1 MHSSRL
7 AAVFAAGALV
17 VAGLATSTAAA
28 ASAPTVRDTVR
39 VANNL
44 DTGNNGY
51 WAWLNFSRT
60 TTITKTVDRVNE
72 ADTYQV
78 ELADSG
84 TLRTIRGA
92 RSPEAGV
99 RIAHA
104 MPGSVAGRYSV
115 TVTSEVEPSDERV
128 SPYANYRCRPDSTP
142 DRAQDCSGMPKS
154 TGDWYQLYFG
164 DNATPVQ
171 GSESYSWTYRT
182 CSERWVDNGVRGQ
195 GDITGE
201 RCERAVR
208 PESPTVAQPEC
219 GAEKGKLVIPADRGV
234 FYKVRTA
241 DRSSRVVRAGSYDVR
256 PGTYWV
262 TAHAVRGYEL
272 RGDRMWRLVV
282 EQAEVCPTPTP
293 TPTVTVTPTV
303 DPTPDPEPTPTVTE
317 TETEEPTPAP
327 TVTTTSTRVIV
338 VNEVRVPDRV
348 DTGLGG
354 LATK

>member
-1 MHSSRL
+1 MHSRL
-7 AAVFAAGALV
+7 AALVAAGVLAI
-17 VAGLATSTAAA
+17 AGLATGTAHAAA
-28 ASAPTVRDTVR
+28 PITDTVR
-39 VANNL
+39 VVNNL
-44 DTGNNGY
+44 DSGTNGS
-51 WAWLNFSRT
+51 WAWVNHTRT
-60 TTITKTVDRVNE
+60 VSITETRFPGTYRVTLTDN
-72 ADTYQV
+72 
-78 ELADSG
+78 G

-92 RSPEAGV
+92 KSPQAGV
-99 RIAHA
+99 TIPREV
-104 MPGSVAGRYSV
+104 PGTFSGRYSF
-115 TVTSEVEPSDERV
+115 TVVSKAEPSV
-128 SPYANYRCRPDSTP
+128 ANVADRMDYGCQIGGTCPGKVDS
-142 DRAQDCSGMPKS
+142 GNWPK
-154 TGDWYQLYFG
+154 LYFG
-164 DNATPVQ
+164 DQDVRVTP
-171 GSESYSWTYRT
+171 GSWRWEYRT
-182 CSERWVDNGVRGQ
+182 CAEAWVNSSAGNR
-195 GDITGE
+195 GDITGK

-241 DRSSRVVRAGSYDVR
+241 DRPSRVVRAGTYDVR

-272 RGDRMWRLVV
+272 RGDRLWRLVV

-327 TVTTTSTRVIV
+327 TVTQRQVIV
-338 VNEVRVPDRV
+338 INDMRVPDRV
-348 DTGLGG
+348 DTGRGG